1 MRDFHSI
8 LKELKFYL
16 SKSKD
21 VKVYDKDVAQALG
34 ITPMNFAT
42 LKRRN
47 SIPYENI
54 IQFCKKENL
63 CGSEIFFD

>member
-8 LKELKFYL
+8 VKALKIYVALYKEQ
-16 SKSKD
+16 
-21 VKVYDKDVAQALG
+21 KVYDKDIAILLG
-34 ITPMNFAT
+34 ISQMNFAT

-47 SIPYENI
+47 SIPYEYI
-54 IQFCKKENL
+54 IKFCKKEGL